1 MRISSKLGLL
11 TYFLLVSACDK
22 DASDSKQ
29 SAQIERSVT
38 SSTDVLSRK
47 SWHKVE
53 GLRVEPFSFPSVSM
67 DKITGLKKGDPWE
80 NIERFCG
87 FRPVQYYE
95 GVNFKII
102 YAKSNAE
109 EVYEV
114 AFLFKDEKRIED
126 ISYRKIANTKDDST
140 IEIDPFKE

>member
-1 MRISSKLGLL
+1 MGLL
-11 TYFLLVSACDK
+11 TFFLLVPACDK
-22 DASDSKQ
+22 DARDSKQ
-29 SAQIERSVT
+29 SAQFEGGVT
-38 SSTDVLSRK
+38 SSTDVLIRK
-47 SWHKVE
+47 SWHEVE
-53 GLRVEPFSFPSVSM
+53 GLRVEPVSLPSVSM

-87 FRPVQYYE
+87 FKPVQYYE

-114 AFLFKDEKRIED
+114 AFLFKDEKKIED
-126 ISYRKIANTKDDST
+126 ISYRKISNTKDDST
-140 IEIDPFKE
+140 IEVDPFEE

>member
-1 MRISSKLGLL
+1 MGLL
-11 TYFLLVSACDK
+11 TFLLVSACDK
-22 DASDSKQ
+22 DARDSKQ
-29 SAQIERSVT
+29 SAQFEGSVT
-38 SSTDVLSRK
+38 SSTDVLIRK
-47 SWHKVE
+47 SWHEVE
-53 GLRVEPFSFPSVSM
+53 GLRVDPVSLPSVSM

-87 FRPVQYYE
+87 FKPVQYYE

-114 AFLFKDEKRIED
+114 AFWGNFSFR
-126 ISYRKIANTKDDST
+126 
-140 IEIDPFKE
+140 